1 LAYWCRG
8 LFGDLAAASLLAVSG
23 SSVGLPII
31 RQIAAMVYN
40 RFADYRFARLAHCQ
54 IAQKTLAKVS
64 TS

>member
-1 LAYWCRG
+1 VIWQQLRYWR
-8 LFGDLAAASLLAVSG
+8 FLAVL
-23 SSVGLPII
+23 VGLPII

-54 IAQKTLAKVS
+54 IAQKTLAKIS